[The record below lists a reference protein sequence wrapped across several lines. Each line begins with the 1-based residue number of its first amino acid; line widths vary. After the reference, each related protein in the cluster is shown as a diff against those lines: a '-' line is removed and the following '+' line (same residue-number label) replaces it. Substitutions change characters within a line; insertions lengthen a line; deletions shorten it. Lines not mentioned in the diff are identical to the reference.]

1 MAHNTKKPGL
11 VLENLSAG
19 YQKKIIVDDISLAIP
34 QQKMTVLVGANGC
47 GKSTLLSTI
56 ARLLQPLGGAAV
68 LDGKAIHEQPTKAV
82 ARQLGILPQSPLLP
96 EGLTVFE
103 LVSRGRF
110 PWQNFMRQWS
120 DEDELA
126 VEEALRL
133 TGTAEFAHM
142 PVESLSGGQRQ
153 RCWIAMALAQ
163 QTPYIL
169 LDEPTTFLDLRY
181 QVEILELLH
190 TLTRRHGRTVVVVLH
205 DLNFAVNYGD
215 SLVFLRQGKVEGV
228 LHEGDAC
235 TPELIK
241 AVFDV
246 DVHKPVDRQAVLYAV
261 SPEPCSAMMRSS
273 LALPIF
279 VLLLALGAIMHLG
292 IGARFIAPQTVVEA
306 FFHFD
311 PRNFDHNV
319 IIKLRLL
326 RLCAAM
332 VTGAALGVAGVLLQ
346 SVIRNPLGEPH
357 ILGLNAGAALAV
369 VITSVL
375 GLSLPFGRPLVAAAG
390 AAALFLLVLMFS
402 SSGRTGL
409 TPMKVTLC
417 GVAMSAFASSITA
430 AVLILDEQTL
440 LAMRTW
446 LAGDLAGI
454 NVQTLRSALWAAAAG
469 FVLAIVLSPSLN
481 MLALGDRMAQG
492 LGVSLLKTR
501 LLALLAIALLC
512 GAAVSIAGPIGFIG
526 LVVPQLI
533 RRLVSV
539 DLRVMVPLSAL
550 CGALVLLL
558 ADIAA
563 RTLFTPWELAT
574 GIMTAL
580 VGAPVFIFMASRMF
594 K

>member
-19 YQKKIIVDDISLAIP
+19 YQKKIIIDDISLAIP

-82 ARQLGILPQSPLLP
+82 ARELGILPQS
-96 EGLTVFE
+96 
-103 LVSRGRF
+103 
-110 PWQNFMRQWS
+110 WQNFMRQWS

-190 TLTRRHGRTVVVVLH
+190 TLTRQHGRTVVVVLH

-246 DVHKPVDRQAVLYAV
+246 DVHM
-261 SPEPCSAMMRSS
+261 S
-273 LALPIF
+273 I
-279 VLLLALGAIMHLG
+279 
-292 IGARFIAPQTVVEA
+292 
-306 FFHFD
+306 
-311 PRNFDHNV
+311 
-319 IIKLRLL
+319 
-326 RLCAAM
+326 
-332 VTGAALGVAGVLLQ
+332 
-346 SVIRNPLGEPH
+346 NPLTGK
-357 ILGLNAGAALAV
+357 
-369 VITSVL
+369 
-375 GLSLPFGRPLVAAAG
+375 PFFMPFRQ
-390 AAALFLLVLMFS
+390 S
-402 SSGRTGL
+402 T
-409 TPMKVTLC
+409 
-417 GVAMSAFASSITA
+417 
-430 AVLILDEQTL
+430 
-440 LAMRTW
+440 
-446 LAGDLAGI
+446 
-454 NVQTLRSALWAAAAG
+454 VQ
-469 FVLAIVLSPSLN
+469 P
-481 MLALGDRMAQG
+481 
-492 LGVSLLKTR
+492 
-501 LLALLAIALLC
+501 
-512 GAAVSIAGPIGFIG
+512 
-526 LVVPQLI
+526 
-533 RRLVSV
+533 
-539 DLRVMVPLSAL
+539 
-550 CGALVLLL
+550 
-558 ADIAA
+558 
-563 RTLFTPWELAT
+563 
-574 GIMTAL
+574 
-580 VGAPVFIFMASRMF
+580 
-594 K
+594 